1 MSNQGPDHWAD
12 LASLLGAEVPP
23 EPEPA
28 ALPEKSE
35 IEAVEPAAEPCGPDA
50 ASPVPEP
57 PRRKRDSAHPTP
69 PSQQTASDWLRLAAS
84 LGIEVPEPIEEIPPE
99 TVQTIDVEAPAAE
112 EPYEEVVFVESAD
125 DADEYVELEVVFN
138 EDESAEAFVE
148 ITEENLEDD
157 ADGFASGLVLES
169 TVGPFETGAP
179 VEEEDRPKKRRKRR
193 RRGRRDRPT
202 GAALEEEPVELI
214 EEALEETSEVMAE
227 ELESLGSEESEEES
241 EAPSRRR
248 RRRRPKR
255 KGRRGEDESAE
266 GDVDMDYD
274 AAADVED
281 RAMEHDEDQADDEDF
296 EGDKPVH
303 RGIPTWEEAVGLVVT
318 RNLEVRSKN
327 PGGGSWSRG
336 SRGRGGRDRS
346 R

>member
-1 MSNQGPDHWAD
+1 MSNQGPDHWAG

-28 ALPEKSE
+28 AEEEKSE
-35 IEAVEPAAEPCGPDA
+35 IETAEPAAEPGE
-50 ASPVPEP
+50 PEATAP
-57 PRRKRDSAHPTP
+57 APEVPRRKHESSRPTP

-99 TVQTIDVEAPAAE
+99 TVQTIDVEAPVAE
-112 EPYEEVVFVESAD
+112 EPYEEVVFAESAD
-125 DADEYVELEVVFN
+125 DGDDYVELEVVFN

-148 ITEENLEDD
+148 STEENLEDD

-169 TVGPFETGAP
+169 TVGPFEPDTP
-179 VEEEDRPKKRRKRR
+179 VEEEERPRKRRKRR

-202 GAALEEEPVELI
+202 GGALEEEPVELI

-227 ELESLGSEESEEES
+227 ELEGLGNEEEEES

-255 KGRRGEDESAE
+255 RGRRSEDELAE
-266 GDVDMDYD
+266 GDADTDYD
-274 AAADVED
+274 AAAEVED
-281 RAMEHDEDQADDEDF
+281 RVMEHDEDRADDEDF
-296 EGDKPVH
+296 EDDKPVH
-303 RGIPTWEEAVGLVVT
+303 RGIPTWEEAVGLVVA
-318 RNLEVRSKN
+318 RNLEARSKN